1 MKRIAIL
8 LIVGLY
14 SCTTAGEKKPKIT
27 PEEARDSLK
36 VWYAIGKD
44 YLVKA
49 EDNRAQYDDAIR
61 NFRKAFYYASQI
73 QYKKDTLF
81 KLLLVDYAYA
91 FLRNKQLDSAEYY
104 YRKLIEADST
114 DTRGWQGLGFLY
126 GIVNKDYGKAEEF
139 YKKALTFSPDDPD
152 VLFGLAKVYELSG
165 RQDKA
170 KEIYEEAI
178 KKDSQ
183 NFALNKSYG
192 NFLFEAGNYK
202 EAIKYLERAYN
213 LSEKKDDKKLLEML
227 VDAYRKAWDKDKS
240 TDMKKALEYANI
252 LVSLEPD
259 NYSYYLKRAYVYEA
273 LKQLKKAIEDYNKAY
288 ELNQN
293 AKALLLKQAFLYN
306 DLGNKAEAERLA
318 KVVAMDKEIEDNIR
332 ASAWALIGDI
342 RQNEAISLYNSKKYE
357 DAVST
362 FDSALAAY
370 QQAHLLGDQK
380 WKDYATR
387 QIQRVQAL
395 RTKAWRKWK
404 RID

>member
-1 MKRIAIL
+1 
-8 LIVGLY
+8 
-14 SCTTAGEKKPKIT
+14 
-27 PEEARDSLK
+27 
-36 VWYAIGKD
+36 
-44 YLVKA
+44 
-49 EDNRAQYDDAIR
+49 
-61 NFRKAFYYASQI
+61 
-73 QYKKDTLF
+73 
-81 KLLLVDYAYA
+81 
-91 FLRNKQLDSAEYY
+91 
-104 YRKLIEADST
+104 
-114 DTRGWQGLGFLY
+114 
-126 GIVNKDYGKAEEF
+126 
-139 YKKALTFSPDDPD
+139 
-152 VLFGLAKVYELSG
+152 
-165 RQDKA
+165 
-170 KEIYEEAI
+170 
-178 KKDSQ
+178 
-183 NFALNKSYG
+183 
-192 NFLFEAGNYK
+192 
-202 EAIKYLERAYN
+202 
-213 LSEKKDDKKLLEML
+213 ML

-259 NYSYYLKRAYVYEA
+259 NYSYYLKRADVYEA